1 MFSTET
7 SLFTLNCFIQ
17 HLAYSWH
24 SNICY
29 KHHNIHNQ
37 KMQRVNIFKRC
48 LSYLNSFQPR
58 RIKKET
64 LTRCSLFFLF
74 FWTTQRTFS
83 LSGLII
89 YVANQMFTLGREWQ
103 RNKASCFPVFFLC
116 LVAVIPTQPKPI
128 SGMWMAPKTWINER
142 VHMVSMW
149 RSQYSK
155 PDSSDYKPMFHS

>member
-17 HLAYSWH
+17 HLAHSWH

-37 KMQRVNIFKRC
+37 KMQRVNIFTRC

-64 LTRCSLFFLF
+64 LTRCSLFFF
-74 FWTTQRTFS
+74 FGPLRERS
-83 LSGLII
+83 LSLVSSYMWLIRCLHLAENDREI
-89 YVANQMFTLGREWQ
+89 KQVA
-103 RNKASCFPVFFLC
+103 SLC
-116 LVAVIPTQPKPI
+116 SFCVLVAVIPTQPKPV
-128 SGMWMAPKTWINER
+128 SGM
-142 VHMVSMW
+142 
-149 RSQYSK
+149 
-155 PDSSDYKPMFHS
+155 